1 MAAKIIAEPTEEVE
15 LELLDGDELGTFE
28 EEESVTDNLES
39 EIVTE
44 EEPEEEDELP
54 EKYQNKSRA
63 EIVHMHQEAE
73 KMMGRQ
79 STEVGELRRMVDDYV
94 KPNPTI
100 APEPAEEI
108 DFFDD
113 PNKAM
118 NQAIA
123 NNPQLKEI
131 QQLTVNLKKQEFETK
146 LSTAHSDYLDV
157 VADPDFADW
166 VRSSPV
172 RMAQYTAGDQ
182 NHDFAMANELLSNWA
197 AKKKIVTETKATAK
211 ADLKTQRKKATSGG
225 AKGTAETKSRKVYR
239 RSDIMNLMQK
249 DPERYAQLSNEIMLA
264 YSEGR
269 VK

>member
-1 MAAKIIAEPTEEVE
+1 
-15 LELLDGDELGTFE
+15 
-28 EEESVTDNLES
+28 
-39 EIVTE
+39 
-44 EEPEEEDELP
+44 
-54 EKYQNKSRA
+54 
-63 EIVHMHQEAE
+63 MHQEAE

-79 STEVGELRRMVDDYV
+79 STEVGELRRLVDDYV

-100 APEPAEEI
+100 APEPVEEI

-131 QQLTVNLKKQEFETK
+131 QQLQQSMKKQEFDTK
-146 LSTAHSDYLDV
+146 LSTSHPDFLDV
-157 VADPDFADW
+157 VADPEFAEWVKSSTVRIQQYQAADGNMDFASAD
-166 VRSSPV
+166 
-172 RMAQYTAGDQ
+172 
-182 NHDFAMANELLSNWA
+182 ELLSNWA
-197 AKKKIVTETKATAK
+197 AKKKIVTEAKSTAK
-211 ADLKTQRKKATSGG
+211 ADLKTQRKKATSGSS
-225 AKGTAETKSRKVYR
+225 KGTAETKSRKIYR

-249 DPERYAQLSNEIMLA
+249 DPERYAQLSDEIMLA